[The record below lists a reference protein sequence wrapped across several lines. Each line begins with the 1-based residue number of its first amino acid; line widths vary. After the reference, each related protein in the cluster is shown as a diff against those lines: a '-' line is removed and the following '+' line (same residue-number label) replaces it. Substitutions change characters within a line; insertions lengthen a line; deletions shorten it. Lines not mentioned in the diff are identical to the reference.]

1 MSAGLSQWQPRDFP
15 PHEPLQGRFIR
26 LEPLDA
32 ARHGD
37 DLWPALQGPDPALWD
52 YLRYG
57 PFTTRAAFD
66 AWLAANTA
74 SRDPQFYA
82 VVDQSSGRALGLLA
96 YLRITPQEGCIEI
109 GHIAFGAALQRTPGA
124 TEAVYLL
131 ARNAFDS
138 LGYRRLEWKC
148 DARNARSR
156 RAAERFGFAYE
167 GLFRQHMIVKGENR
181 DSAWYSIIDGEWPAC
196 RTAFERWLAARN
208 FDGEG
213 QQVCRLEA
221 LRDSAQCT

>member
-1 MSAGLSQWQPRDFP
+1 MSADLSQWQARPFP
-15 PHEPLQGRFIR
+15 PHEALAGRFVR

-37 DLWPALQGPDPALWD
+37 DLWQALQGPDPALWD
-52 YLRYG
+52 YLPYG
-57 PFTTRAAFD
+57 PFAERAAFD
-66 AWLAANTA
+66 AWLAGHADG
-74 SRDPQFYA
+74 RDPQCYA
-82 VVDQSSGRALGLLA
+82 VVEQTDGRALGLLA
-96 YLRITPQEGCIEI
+96 YLRITPKDGCIEI

-124 TEAVYLL
+124 TEAVFLL
-131 ARNAFDS
+131 ARNAFDT

-148 DARNARSR
+148 NARNARSR
-156 RAAERFGFAYE
+156 RAAERFGFSYE

-196 RTAFERWLAARN
+196 RTALERWLAAGN

-213 QQVCRLEA
+213 RQACRLAA
-221 LRDSAQCT
+221 LRGSAD